1 RLQAVA
7 VGRRDLP
14 RRDLRHGGDDVLD
27 VARADRL
34 LLPAGGLA
42 PRRRAGLVDHVD
54 GFVGQEPVV
63 HVLGGE
69 VGGRAQ
75 CAVRIRYAV
84 VALVVG
90 PEPAQD
96 GVRLV
101 HRRLTDLDPLEPAG
115 GRAGAPPAGPVG
127 LVRRR
132 TPPAGAG
139 PG

>member
-1 RLQAVA
+1 
-7 VGRRDLP
+7 G
-14 RRDLRHGGDDVLD
+14 RDLRHGGDDVLD

-54 GFVGQEPVV
+54 GLVGQEPVV

-115 GRAGAPPAGPVG
+115 ARGGAARVTLVV

-132 TPPAGAG
+132 TQPAEGG
-139 PG
+139 RGGGRLPERRRG